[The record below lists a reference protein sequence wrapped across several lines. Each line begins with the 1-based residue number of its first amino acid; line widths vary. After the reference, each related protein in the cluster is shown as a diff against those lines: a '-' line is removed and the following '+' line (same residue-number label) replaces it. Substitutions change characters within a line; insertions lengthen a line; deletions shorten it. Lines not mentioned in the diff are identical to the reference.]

1 MKFLKLSGSI
11 KSICEFN
18 GTEAPHDL
26 MRNYRESERI
36 IPVTPG
42 RPLRLGLCPPAVIS
56 ADSGMHTVNADLH
69 VILWHDI
76 VNMMLAAANITGSLH
91 IMHLVRREVI
101 PLIVMPY
108 SLFRVKVL
116 HRIPEDIEFRF

>member
-1 MKFLKLSGSI
+1 MMKSLKLSGSI

-18 GTEAPHDL
+18 GTETPHDL

-56 ADSGMHTVNADLH
+56 ADS
-69 VILWHDI
+69 
-76 VNMMLAAANITGSLH
+76 
-91 IMHLVRREVI
+91 
-101 PLIVMPY
+101 
-108 SLFRVKVL
+108 
-116 HRIPEDIEFRF
+116 